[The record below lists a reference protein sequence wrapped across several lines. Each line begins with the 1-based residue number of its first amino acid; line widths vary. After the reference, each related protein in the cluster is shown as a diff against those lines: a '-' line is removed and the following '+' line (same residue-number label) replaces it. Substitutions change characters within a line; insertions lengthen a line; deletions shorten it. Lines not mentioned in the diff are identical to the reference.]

1 MSKISELRLHARNR
15 KLPAAIKLA
24 DMNPEL
30 LTHNTFIYI
39 DLSSDPDNLSGV
51 HTAEERHENAVA
63 GVSTGKDVYDLGE
76 FYNQI
81 HTDDISLNM
90 NYDIYNTRFAMLE
103 PGHKIDYHMDP
114 PNIYNIIA
122 PLTDPIVFS
131 TKERETPPGSVGG
144 QYVPNPNMWAVMQ
157 IGEIWFVNPSYMHM
171 TEHGSDETRV
181 AILANFNYSEIV
193 YERLTRLL

>member
-1 MSKISELRLHARNR
+1 MLLQKWVFNMSKISELRLHGRNR
-15 KLPAAIKLA
+15 KLPAAIKLG

-30 LTHNTFIYI
+30 LTYNTFIYI
-39 DLSSDPDNLSGV
+39 DLNSDPDNLSGI

-81 HTDDISLNM
+81 HTDDVSLNV
-90 NYDIYNTRFAMLE
+90 NYNIYNTRFAMLE
-103 PGHKIDYHMDP
+103 SGHKIDYHMDP
-114 PNIYNIIA
+114 PDIYNVIC
-122 PLTDPIVFS
+122 PLTDPIIFS
-131 TKERETPPGSVGG
+131 TKERETARV
-144 QYVPNPNMWAVMQ
+144 VMQ

-171 TEHGSDETRV
+171 TEHDSDETRV
-181 AILANFNYSEIV
+181 AILANFNYSEII

>member
-1 MSKISELRLHARNR
+1 MSKISELRLHGRNR
-15 KLPAAIKLA
+15 KLPAAIKLG

-30 LTHNTFIYI
+30 LTYNTFIYI
-39 DLSSDPDNLSGV
+39 DLNSDPDNLSGI

-81 HTDDISLNM
+81 HTDDVSLNV
-90 NYDIYNTRFAMLE
+90 NYNIYNTRFAMLE
-103 PGHKIDYHMDP
+103 SGHKIDYHMDP
-114 PNIYNIIA
+114 PDIYNVIC
-122 PLTDPIVFS
+122 PLTDPIIFS
-131 TKERETPPGSVGG
+131 TKERETARV
-144 QYVPNPNMWAVMQ
+144 VMQ

-171 TEHGSDETRV
+171 TEHDSDETRV
-181 AILANFNYSEIV
+181 AILANFNYSEII